1 MGSIRRL
8 VTVLG
13 SGVLILGTLTL
24 SVAATTSITA
34 ASGATKFKACVVTDT
49 GGINDKSFNESAWNG
64 ALEAYAA
71 DPSMAKPIYLQ
82 SESSADYTPN
92 IKTFE
97 GEGCGIIITVGYDMD
112 AATAAAADASPNQ
125 KFAIVD
131 DSPTAPKTHEL
142 LSLRY
147 QTNQAAF
154 LGGYFAAA
162 TSTTGVVATYGGQDI
177 PTVTIYMSGF
187 VAGVRY
193 YDQVNK
199 KDVKVTGFT
208 PAKGTC
214 TLATCGGTGTFT
226 NNFTDQ
232 TEGKTIATGDFAAGA
247 DIVFPVAGS
256 VGLGS
261 VAAAIQ
267 AGKGHQILWVDS
279 NGCESDAS
287 QCKWFDG
294 TVFKGVEPSVD
305 SAILAAARGTFKGG
319 TYIGTL
325 ANNGTGLEYNTT
337 NASAALKAKIA
348 SIKAGIIAGTIS
360 VNPNKYPV
368 G

>member
-1 MGSIRRL
+1 M
-8 VTVLG
+8 
-13 SGVLILGTLTL
+13 
-24 SVAATTSITA
+24 AATTVTASA
-34 ASGATKFKACVVTDT
+34 ASKFKACVVTDT
-49 GGINDKSFNESAWNG
+49 GGINDKSFNESAWDG
-64 ALEAYAA
+64 ALSAHAKDSA
-71 DPSMAKPIYLQ
+71 MAKPIYLQ
-82 SESSADYTPN
+82 SSSSADYTPN

-97 GEGCGIIITVGYDMD
+97 SEGCGIIITVGYDMD
-112 AATAAAADASPNQ
+112 AATAAAATAAPHQ

-131 DSPTAPKTHEL
+131 DSPTSKSTEL

-162 TSTTGVVATYGGQDI
+162 TSTTGAVATYGGQDI

-193 YDQVNK
+193 YNKVNK
-199 KDVKVTGFT
+199 KDVKVLGFT
-208 PAKGTC
+208 PAKGAC
-214 TLATCGGTGTFT
+214 TLSTCGGKGTFVG
-226 NNFTDQ
+226 NFTDQ
-232 TEGKTIATGDFAAGA
+232 TAGNTIATGDFASGA

-261 VAAAIQ
+261 VAAAIK
-267 AGKGHQILWVDS
+267 AGAGHQILWVDS
-279 NGCESDAS
+279 NGCESDAA

-294 TVFKGVEPSVD
+294 TVFKGVEPSVEA
-305 SAILAAARGTFKGG
+305 AILAAAKGTFKGG

-325 ANNGTGLEYNTT
+325 KNDGTGLEYNTT
-337 NASAALKAKIA
+337 NASKALKAKIA
-348 SIKAGIIAGTIS
+348 SISAGIVSGKIS
-360 VNPNKYPV
+360 VNPNNYPA